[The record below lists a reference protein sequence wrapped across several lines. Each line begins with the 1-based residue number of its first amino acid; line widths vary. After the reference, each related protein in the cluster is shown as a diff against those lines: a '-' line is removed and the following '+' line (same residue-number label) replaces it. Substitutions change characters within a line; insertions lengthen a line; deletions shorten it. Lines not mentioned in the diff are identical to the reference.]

1 MSVSSRIYVLFVKN
15 FYHLDGYEV
24 PTTPDPKT
32 SISLWY
38 QLQDAFDAVDE
49 GKEQL
54 EKEGYQLEFSWNG
67 EYGDNIA
74 YGCRMER
81 GDGRSVVFEIVH
93 KRIEGMPTGQQY
105 II

>member
-1 MSVSSRIYVLFVKN
+1 MSVSSRIYVVFVKN

-24 PTTPDPKT
+24 PVTPDVKDN
-32 SISLWY
+32 ISLWY
-38 QLQDAFDAVDE
+38 KAQDAFDAVDK
-49 GKEQL
+49 GKKQL
-54 EKEGYQLEFSWNG
+54 ESEGYKLEFSWTG
-67 EYGDNIA
+67 EYNDKIA

-93 KRIEGMPTGQQY
+93 KAIEGMPTGQQY

>member
-1 MSVSSRIYVLFVKN
+1 MSVSSRIYVLNVKN

-38 QLQDAFDAVDE
+38 RIEDAIDAVRQ
-49 GKEQL
+49 GQSQL
-54 EKEGYQLEFSWNG
+54 EKKGYQVEFSWTG
-67 EYGDNIA
+67 EYGDNTA

-81 GDGRSVVFEIVH
+81 GDGRSVVFEIVY
-93 KRIEGMPTGQQY
+93 KSIEGMPKGQQY